1 MPPARPADSF
11 VWHAA
16 ARPERARLLG
26 AIAIALSCGGLGI
39 VAGRWSAQ
47 VAPTQPPT
55 RTAALIEAVAK
66 ETRAKLAAPGEASVP
81 SGAVQS
87 RQTPGA
93 EVSGAPNGEGSG
105 GQERGGQGNG
115 GQTPAAP
122 ARDRDDGADAG
133 EKRAGPP
140 PLADGRPSRNA
151 AAGAQAAT
159 IPTPPAP
166 DGRSH
171 QASRLESTMHES
183 PAAPNYQ
190 ALRDYVLS
198 R

>member
-1 MPPARPADSF
+1 
-11 VWHAA
+11 V

-47 VAPTQPPT
+47 VAPTEPPT

-66 ETRAKLAAPGEASVP
+66 ETRAKLAAPGDASVT
-81 SGAVQS
+81 SGAVQPL
-87 RQTPGA
+87 RRTPGA
-93 EVSGAPNGEGSG
+93 ELSGAPNGDGNGGQGSG
-105 GQERGGQGNG
+105 AQESGGQGNG
-115 GQTPAAP
+115 GQTPVAR
-122 ARDRDDGADAG
+122 ARDPDDGADVG
-133 EKRAGPP
+133 EGSAGPP
-140 PLADGRPSRNA
+140 PLADVRPSSNA
-151 AAGAQAAT
+151 ATEAQAAT
-159 IPTPPAP
+159 IPTTPAP

-171 QASRLESTMHES
+171 QASSMESTLKER